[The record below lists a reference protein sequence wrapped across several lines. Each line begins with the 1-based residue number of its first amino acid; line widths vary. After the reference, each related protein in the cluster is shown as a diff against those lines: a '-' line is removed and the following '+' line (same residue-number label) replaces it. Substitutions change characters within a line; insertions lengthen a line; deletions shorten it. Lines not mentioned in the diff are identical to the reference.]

1 MNYSIIR
8 YLLGWV
14 LIFEACFLTLPCIT
28 AVIYQ
33 EQAGFA
39 FLVVLTLCLVLGM
52 LLTARRPRRD
62 TFYTK
67 EGFVVVTLA
76 WVLLSVMGALPF
88 VLNGD
93 IPSFTDALFETI
105 SGFTT
110 TGASIL
116 SDVEG
121 LSRCSLFWRSF
132 THWIGGMGVIV
143 FILAVLPM
151 TGGSTMNLMRAESP
165 GPSVGKLVPKIRQ
178 TAMLLYKIYF
188 FMTVVE
194 LVILIAGGMPV
205 FDALTISFGTAGTGG
220 FGIKNDS
227 MAGYSDF
234 LINTVTVFMIL
245 FGVNFNVYYL
255 IYAKKFR
262 KAAACEEM
270 PTSLPRKRQ
279 RHWD

>member
-1 MNYSIIR
+1 MNYAIIR

-39 FLVVLTLCLVLGM
+39 FLVVLALCLVLGM

-110 TGASIL
+110 TGAQH
-116 SDVEG
+116 
-121 LSRCSLFWRSF
+121 F
-132 THWIGGMGVIV
+132 
-143 FILAVLPM
+143 
-151 TGGSTMNLMRAESP
+151 
-165 GPSVGKLVPKIRQ
+165 K
-178 TAMLLYKIYF
+178 
-188 FMTVVE
+188 
-194 LVILIAGGMPV
+194 
-205 FDALTISFGTAGTGG
+205 
-220 FGIKNDS
+220 
-227 MAGYSDF
+227 
-234 LINTVTVFMIL
+234 
-245 FGVNFNVYYL
+245 
-255 IYAKKFR
+255 
-262 KAAACEEM
+262 
-270 PTSLPRKRQ
+270 
-279 RHWD
+279 

>member
-143 FILAVLPM
+143 FILAVLPC
-151 TGGSTMNLMRAESP
+151 TAEAP
-165 GPSVGKLVPKIRQ
+165 
-178 TAMLLYKIYF
+178 
-188 FMTVVE
+188 
-194 LVILIAGGMPV
+194 
-205 FDALTISFGTAGTGG
+205 
-220 FGIKNDS
+220 
-227 MAGYSDF
+227 
-234 LINTVTVFMIL
+234 
-245 FGVNFNVYYL
+245 
-255 IYAKKFR
+255 
-262 KAAACEEM
+262 
-270 PTSLPRKRQ
+270 
-279 RHWD
+279 